1 MNDSP
6 KSAPPA
12 ESYDLLIQNG
22 RVIDPS
28 RDLDAVCDVAIRGG
42 KIMQVEAGI
51 PQSQARRVISA
62 AGKIVT
68 PGLIDVHTHV
78 FPYVGPYGIEPDPY
92 CVRRGVTTVVDAG
105 TAGPLTFAAFK
116 REWIDRAATRI
127 RALLHVVSLG
137 MVAGST
143 PQMGELEDLRYCAP
157 QLAVE
162 RAREYPGVIVGLKMR
177 FSRQYTGSNDA
188 EGMKRARQAADEIG
202 LPLMIHIGGS
212 HSPLETFLGL
222 LKKGDV
228 VTHCFTG
235 HPHGLLDANGRVTP
249 AVREAL
255 GRGVL
260 LDVGHGAG
268 SFTFDVAERCLDQ
281 GAVPFTISS
290 DIYSANIHGPVF
302 DLPTTLS
309 KFLLLGMPLP
319 DVIRRATI
327 HATRMFDFG
336 VEIGTLRP
344 GADADVSVF
353 DLQEGRFDFVDSFGQ
368 TRSGKQRLM
377 PVVTVRGGRE
387 FLPEPS
393 LSTDQLRH
401 QPYP

>member
-1 MNDSP
+1 MDTAQE
-6 KSAPPA
+6 SAPNA
-12 ESYDLLIQNG
+12 EVYDLLIQNG

-28 RDLDAVCDVAIRGG
+28 CDLDAVRSVAIRGG
-42 KIMQVEAGI
+42 KIIRVEAGI
-51 PQSQARRVISA
+51 HASQARRVISA
-62 AGKIVT
+62 AGKVVT

-92 CVRRGVTTVVDAG
+92 CVGRGVTTVVDAG
-105 TAGPLTFAAFK
+105 TSGPLTFAAFR

-127 RALLHVVSLG
+127 RALLHVVALG

-143 PQMGELEDLRYCAP
+143 PEMGELEDLRYCAP

-162 RAREYPGVIVGLKMR
+162 CAREHPGVIVGLKMR
-177 FSRQYTGSNDA
+177 FSRQYTGPNDA
-188 EGMKRARQAADEIG
+188 EGMKRARSAADDLN

-212 HSPLETFLGL
+212 HSSLETFLGL
-222 LKKGDV
+222 LRKGDV

-249 AVREAL
+249 AVRDAL

-281 GAVPFTISS
+281 GAAPFTISS
-290 DIYSANIHGPVF
+290 DLYSANVNGPVF

-319 DVIRRATI
+319 DVIRRATVN
-327 HATRMFDFG
+327 ATKLFDFS
-336 VEIGTLRP
+336 EQIGTLQP
-344 GADADVSVF
+344 GAEADVSVF

-368 TRSGKQRLM
+368 TRIGKQRLV
-377 PVVTVRGGRE
+377 PIVTVRGGE
-387 FLPEPS
+387 EWLPEPAAS
-393 LSTDQLRH
+393 SH
-401 QPYP
+401 EA